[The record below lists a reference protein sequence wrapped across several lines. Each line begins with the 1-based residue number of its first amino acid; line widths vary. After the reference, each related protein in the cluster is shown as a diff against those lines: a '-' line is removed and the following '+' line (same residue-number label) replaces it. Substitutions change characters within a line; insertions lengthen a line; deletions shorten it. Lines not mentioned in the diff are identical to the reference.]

1 MKFFLYICLCL
12 NAIYQNELPK
22 IVEEINNSAI
32 GAIFTAIVTVFLLQ
46 GQTASEEDKERN
58 VKVFEKKSELFNNF
72 IEELWK
78 VCKDRNISLA
88 VVHKMQT

>member
-1 MKFFLYICLCL
+1 MKLFKSKLLIGLATLLAISLSIFIF

-46 GQTASEEDKERN
+46 GQTATEEERERN
-58 VKVFEKKSELFNNF
+58 LS
-72 IEELWK
+72 
-78 VCKDRNISLA
+78 CKDKLPARKTKNA
-88 VVHKMQT
+88 M